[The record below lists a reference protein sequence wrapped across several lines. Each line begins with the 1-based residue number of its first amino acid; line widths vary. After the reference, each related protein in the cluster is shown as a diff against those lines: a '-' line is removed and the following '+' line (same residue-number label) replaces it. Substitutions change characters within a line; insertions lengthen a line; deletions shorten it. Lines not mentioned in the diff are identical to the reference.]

1 MTYHCKSCDRELV
14 LESGSYSFVRSLILL
29 HLDRC
34 DVTGRFSADQRS
46 AEATRAADERFLV
59 TRTRR
64 GDGRRD
70 DEKSESLHPR

>member
-1 MTYHCKSCDRELV
+1 MRYHCRSCDREIA

-46 AEATRAADERFLV
+46 AEATRAADEGFFN
-59 TRTRR
+59 TRR
-64 GDGRRD
+64 WRRD
-70 DEKSESLHPR
+70 ERSDDESSERLHSR